1 MRKTNPGDC
10 LTGAANKTGICHMA
24 LPRRDARNAHTEQT
38 SAPSVICRFPPLLPV
53 KEHEESAAFA
63 NANVE
68 ETAQL
73 VADAGIIEK
82 APVAAKAIPYCNITY
97 IDGADMQTKVSGYLS
112 VLFDLDPTSIGGQL
126 PDEGFYYIH
135 E

>member
-1 MRKTNPGDC
+1 MVLNLTEEWEKTQPENGSALVTGVTVCRKDV
-10 LTGAANKTGICHMA
+10 LEDQA
-24 LPRRDARNAHTEQT
+24 DAVDT
-38 SAPSVICRFPPLLPV
+38 FL
-53 KEHEESAAFA
+53 KEHEAFA

-82 APVAAKAIPYCNITY
+82 APIAAKAIPYCSITY
-97 IDGADMQTKVSGYLS
+97 IDGTDMQTKVSGYLS
-112 VLFDLDPTSIGGQL
+112 VLFDQDPSSIGGQL